1 MLTLA
6 ETARRMENGTSP
18 HIALKEHVDA
28 WNWVPTGTRPARE
41 EMFAE
46 EPVWL
51 PDLPWMNAWLA
62 GAAEYEAFLIGAETP
77 AWALKDVR
85 FLRAPFVSGG
95 ANARKY
101 ALVETPFA
109 WRRRM
114 VFTGKTGLA
123 AREKNDG

>member
-1 MLTLA
+1 MLILA
-6 ETARRMENGTSP
+6 ETALRMENGVHP
-18 HIALKEHVDA
+18 HIAIKEHMDA
-28 WNWVPTGTRPARE
+28 WNRTPVP

-51 PDLPWMNAWLA
+51 PNLPWMNAWLA
-62 GAAEYEAFLIGAETP
+62 GAAEYEAFLIGVETP
-77 AWALKDVR
+77 AWALKDIR
-85 FLRAPFVSGG
+85 FLRTPFVPGG

-114 VFTGKTGLA
+114 VFTGKTGLV
-123 AREKNDG
+123 AREGKDG